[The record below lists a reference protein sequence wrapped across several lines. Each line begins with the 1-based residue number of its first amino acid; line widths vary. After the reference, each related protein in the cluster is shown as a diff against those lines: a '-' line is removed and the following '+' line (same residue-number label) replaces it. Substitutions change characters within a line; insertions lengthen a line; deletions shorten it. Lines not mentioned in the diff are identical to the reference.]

1 MGDMADYALEQVME
15 AEEDRFLWLMGGMSE
30 FEAYERGIIDENG
43 ADLTHPMFR
52 RRSSTKS
59 RSSNKTCRHCGA
71 SGLVWKAVGSKWRLA
86 TPDGVI
92 HSCY

>member
-1 MGDMADYALEQVME
+1 MGDMADYALEQVMD
-15 AEEDRFLWLMGGMSE
+15 AEEDRFLWRIGRMSD
-30 FEAYERGIIDENG
+30 FEAYELGIIDENG

-52 RRSSTKS
+52 RRSSTK
-59 RSSNKTCRHCGA
+59 TCRHCGA
-71 SGLVWKAVGSKWRLA
+71 SGLVWKSVGSKWRLA